1 MRTDGRAEL
10 ADGWKK
16 SDDEIKTFF
25 GFSSI
30 ISTFMLMNWSKI
42 KPSGIVHIFALL
54 HAAVTILCREAGIG
68 DELFLTVLTM
78 TMILLVCL
86 KKNLNLELTAGIIIV
101 INVTGYLLGTAGADL
116 IGLLFSSE
124 LAVHAISTAFTT
136 ELLGWCTILVGDILK
151 RLHLVSN
158 TTRMPH
164 LPWLIAV
171 VCAIFLFRLSIIAF
185 SDMNIISDGGLYRNL
200 LRLLYNV
207 PVCIILV
214 CLNIIYVRFARTRLG
229 KKPAY
234 VRWTA
239 LTSFLILAVTG
250 SAFAVG
256 IGLPFAIQPLPPA
269 HDIAETAVV
278 VFIAEMLFYALTY
291 MADYV
296 WVTHQDVRA
305 EKTKR
310 HKAQFEYLKLKQQ
323 VNPHFL
329 FNSLNVLD
337 CLICENKNEE
347 ASLFVHKLSGIFRYM
362 LKNDALTLISLREEL
377 KFTEMY
383 ADLLKVRFASG
394 FEVNADVPESCL
406 SCNVVPCSIQMLVEN
421 ALKHNQVSPDNPLY
435 IHIVAS
441 GQKITVTNNKSPKL
455 AASEDSTK
463 VGLNYIRQQ
472 YIDLSGNDIEIND
485 DGAEYS
491 VSLPLL
497 PAEKTT

>member
-1 MRTDGRAEL
+1 M
-10 ADGWKK
+10 
-16 SDDEIKTFF
+16 
-25 GFSSI
+25 
-30 ISTFMLMNWSKI
+30 
-42 KPSGIVHIFALL
+42 KPSGIVHIFAAL
-54 HAAVTILCREAGIG
+54 HAAVTIVCFEAGIS
-68 DELFLTVLTM
+68 DELFLTILTM
-78 TMILLVCL
+78 AMIVLVCL
-86 KKNLNLELTAGIIIV
+86 KKNLNLEFTAGIVIV
-101 INVTGYLLGTAGADL
+101 INVTGYLLGTAGANL
-116 IGLLFSSE
+116 IGMFFSTDWV
-124 LAVHAISTAFTT
+124 VHACSTAFTT
-136 ELLGWCTILVGDILK
+136 ELLGWGTILVGNILR
-151 RLHLVSN
+151 RLHLLSG
-158 TTRMPH
+158 TTRMPRMR
-164 LPWLIAV
+164 WLIAV
-171 VCAIFLFRLSIIAF
+171 VCTIFLFRLAIIAF
-185 SDMNIISDGGLYRNL
+185 SDMNIISDGGLYRNMIK
-200 LRLLYNV
+200 LLYNI
-207 PVCIILV
+207 PVCIILL
-214 CLNIIYVRFARTRLG
+214 CLNILYVRFARTHLG

-239 LTSFLILAVTG
+239 LASFLILSVSG

-256 IGLPFAIQPLPPA
+256 IGLPFSIQPLPPS
-269 HDIAETAVV
+269 HDMVETAVV

-347 ASLFVHKLSGIFRYM
+347 ASLFVHKLAGIFRYM
-362 LKNDALTLISLREEL
+362 LKNDALTLISLQEEL

-421 ALKHNQVSPDNPLY
+421 AIKHNQVSPDNPLC

-441 GQKITVTNNKSPKL
+441 RQKITVTNNKSPKL

-485 DGAEYS
+485 NGAEYS

>member
-10 ADGWKK
+10 ADGWEK

-30 ISTFMLMNWSKI
+30 ISIFMLMNWSKI

-256 IGLPFAIQPLPPA
+256 IGLPFAIHTRL
-269 HDIAETAVV
+269 EV
-278 VFIAEMLFYALTY
+278 
-291 MADYV
+291 
-296 WVTHQDVRA
+296 
-305 EKTKR
+305 
-310 HKAQFEYLKLKQQ
+310 LKSQ

-347 ASLFVHKLSGIFRYM
+347 ASLFVHKLAGIFRYM
-362 LKNDALTLISLREEL
+362 LKNDALTLISLQEEL

-421 ALKHNQVSPDNPLY
+421 ALKHNQVSPDNPLC

-485 DGAEYS
+485 DESEYS

>member
-1 MRTDGRAEL
+1 MEKIRRRNKNVFWVFINYFYLYAYEL
-10 ADGWKK
+10 VENKAVRHC
-16 SDDEIKTFF
+16 T
-25 GFSSI
+25 
-30 ISTFMLMNWSKI
+30 
-42 KPSGIVHIFALL
+42 IFALL
-54 HAAVTILCREAGIG
+54 HAAVTILCLEAGIG

-101 INVTGYLLGTAGADL
+101 INVTGYLLGTAGANL

-158 TTRMPH
+158 TTRTPH
-164 LPWLIAV
+164 LPWLVAV
-171 VCAIFLFRLSIIAF
+171 VCAIFLFRLAIIAF

-239 LTSFLILAVTG
+239 LTSFLILAVSG

-269 HDIAETAVV
+269 HDLAETAVV

-347 ASLFVHKLSGIFRYM
+347 ASLFVHKLAGIFRYM
-362 LKNDALTLISLREEL
+362 LKNDAISLREEL

-421 ALKHNQVSPDNPLY
+421 ALKHNQVSPDNPLC

>member
-101 INVTGYLLGTAGADL
+101 INVTGYLLGTAGANL

-136 ELLGWCTILVGDILK
+136 EILGWCTILVGNILK

-158 TTRMPH
+158 TTRTLH
-164 LPWLIAV
+164 LPWLVAV
-171 VCAIFLFRLSIIAF
+171 VCAIFLFRLAIIAF

-200 LRLLYNV
+200 LKLLYNV
-207 PVCIILV
+207 PVCIILG
-214 CLNIIYVRFARTRLG
+214 CLNIIYVKFARTHLG

-239 LTSFLILAVTG
+239 LASFLILSVSG

-256 IGLPFAIQPLPPA
+256 IGLPFSIQPLPPS
-269 HDIAETAVV
+269 HDMVETAVV

-329 FNSLNVLD
+329 FNSLNILD
-337 CLICENKNEE
+337 CLICENKNED
-347 ASLFVHKLSGIFRYM
+347 ASTFVHKLAGVYRYM
-362 LKNDALTLISLREEL
+362 LKNGVLELINLRDEL
-377 KFTEMY
+377 AFTGMY
-383 ADLLKVRFASG
+383 ADLLKVRFSSG
-394 FEVNADVPESCL
+394 FEVNADVPEQFMSCR
-406 SCNVVPCSIQMLVEN
+406 VVPCSIQMLLEN
-421 ALKHNQVSPDNPLY
+421 AMKHNRVSQENPLL
-435 IHIVAS
+435 ITISVHDGMIV
-441 GQKITVTNNKSPKL
+441 VTNNKSPKMT
-455 AASEDSTK
+455 ASEESTK

-472 YIDLSGNDIEIND
+472 YIDLSGKDIEVND
-485 DGAEYS
+485 NGDTYS

-497 PAEKTT
+497 PAPKTT

>member
-185 SDMNIISDGGLYRNL
+185 SDMNIISDGGL
-200 LRLLYNV
+200 
-207 PVCIILV
+207 
-214 CLNIIYVRFARTRLG
+214 
-229 KKPAY
+229 
-234 VRWTA
+234 
-239 LTSFLILAVTG
+239 TG
-250 SAFAVG
+250 
-256 IGLPFAIQPLPPA
+256 
-269 HDIAETAVV
+269 T
-278 VFIAEMLFYALTY
+278 
-291 MADYV
+291 
-296 WVTHQDVRA
+296 
-305 EKTKR
+305 
-310 HKAQFEYLKLKQQ
+310 
-323 VNPHFL
+323 
-329 FNSLNVLD
+329 
-337 CLICENKNEE
+337 C
-347 ASLFVHKLSGIFRYM
+347 
-362 LKNDALTLISLREEL
+362 
-377 KFTEMY
+377 
-383 ADLLKVRFASG
+383 
-394 FEVNADVPESCL
+394 
-406 SCNVVPCSIQMLVEN
+406 
-421 ALKHNQVSPDNPLY
+421 
-435 IHIVAS
+435 
-441 GQKITVTNNKSPKL
+441 
-455 AASEDSTK
+455 
-463 VGLNYIRQQ
+463 
-472 YIDLSGNDIEIND
+472 
-485 DGAEYS
+485 
-491 VSLPLL
+491 
-497 PAEKTT
+497 

>member
-30 ISTFMLMNWSKI
+30 ISTFMIMNWSKI

-214 CLNIIYVRFARTRLG
+214 CLNIIYVRFARTRMG

-296 WVTHQDVRA
+296 WVTH
-305 EKTKR
+305 
-310 HKAQFEYLKLKQQ
+310 
-323 VNPHFL
+323 FL

-347 ASLFVHKLSGIFRYM
+347 ASLFVHKLAGIFRYM

-421 ALKHNQVSPDNPLY
+421 ALKHNQVSPDNPLC

-485 DGAEYS
+485 DEAEYS